1 MDLDVDYDILDS
13 ADIGK
18 ITAQAGL
25 AMTDNWLFFLF
36 LREFLYTKLKIQF
49 FLSANSTLNNEFNTK
64 NWTSGT

>member
-1 MDLDVDYDILDS
+1 MDLGVDYDILDS

-36 LREFLYTKLKIQF
+36 LREFLYTKLKI
-49 FLSANSTLNNEFNTK
+49 
-64 NWTSGT
+64 